1 MLILLIFII
10 SKFIKKTYEI
20 ADIKIILLQLLHLF
34 SPPLPQLLFPFS
46 LPTSFSTP
54 TIFSSRLHPYPYPG
68 SKTLH
73 QSPNFFRHLCRN
85 PLLVHLLLLQPPPL
99 SWLRPLFMPPPWPF
113 SLPAS
118 FSTPAEF

>member
-1 MLILLIFII
+1 MLFLLIFII
-10 SKFIKKTYEI
+10 SKFIKKHMKSQKYTF
-20 ADIKIILLQLLHLF
+20 ILLQLLHLF
-34 SPPLPQLLFPFS
+34 SPPLPLLFPFS

-99 SWLRPLFMPPPWPF
+99 SWLRLLFMPLPWPF